1 MLVELNKCQQNK
13 RSTWV
18 IPWRRKWCSL
28 SFHKYQPCIC
38 GSAGKQSTCNVG
50 DPSSIPGLGRSP
62 GERKGYPFQYSGLEN
77 SMDCIVHGITKS
89 QTLLNNFHFTS
100 LHFTKK
106 TAHKGVPK
114 SIPLSLESSKRTL
127 TSQRL
132 WEVLPWGNWFGF
144 NMGVS
149 YFQTPM
155 CLKLWHCILGEL
167 PGTMKLRWEKLFSNY
182 VEIFKAQYITM
193 ITIIRYFPVYKAISY
208 VSSHFIPINILGT
221 RKGN

>member
-1 MLVELNKCQQNK
+1 MCLQYIVLHFFIFKRHFSKERDSLVAQLVKNPPAMWE
-13 RSTWV
+13 TWV
-18 IPWRRKWCSL
+18 WW
-28 SFHKYQPCIC
+28 
-38 GSAGKQSTCNVG
+38 
-50 DPSSIPGLGRSP
+50 LGIL
-62 GERKGYPFQYSGLEN
+62 YSGLEN